1 MATAPAT
8 LLDALDAHAAA
19 RPGATAF
26 RFLATGD
33 HETDAR
39 TFGALRAQALALAG
53 ALASRAG
60 AGQRALLVYPPGLP
74 FVVGFLACLA
84 AGLVAVPLPAPRRSQ
99 SFDKLRAVL
108 DDCGA
113 TLVLTDA
120 ELAPMLATRLAE
132 ADRAGRVALVDTT
145 ALELAVPAAPGT
157 ARPLPPRDP
166 AALAFLQY
174 TSGSTGT
181 PKGVRVTHAQIVA
194 NSRMIERSF
203 AHTPATVMV
212 GWLPMFHDMGL
223 IGTVIQ
229 PVFTGFECV
238 LMPPAAFIQKPM
250 RWLRALSVHR
260 GTSSGGPNFGYDLC
274 ARKVRHEDLAGV
286 DLSAWRVAFN
296 GAEPVRA
303 ATLRAF
309 TAAFAPHGFRAEAH
323 FPCYGLA
330 EATLFVTGGPDST
343 GAGVL
348 AVDAQACDA
357 GRIEAVGMV
366 GRAAGLTPEDPA
378 PGMREIVSCGVL
390 PEGCDALLRV
400 IDPDSGTA
408 LEDDRIG
415 EVCIGGPHVLDGYW
429 QGPLGDKAWTDPA
442 SGRTLFR
449 TGDLGFLR
457 HGALHVCGRLK
468 DLVIV
473 AGRNLFPQDLE
484 ALVEAAHEAFEPN
497 ATAAFTVDVDDQERL
512 VVLQE
517 IRRDWRQR
525 FDDGTGRAQA
535 RAALALQFDVA
546 LHDIVFVPALT
557 LPKTSSGK
565 IMRRACRTWYLERSA
580 DPRATAA
587 DKLPDPTGSRSGE
600 HPWTT

>member
-1 MATAPAT
+1 MITPSTPSTPPAT
-8 LLDALDAHAAA
+8 LLDALDAHAAS
-19 RPGATAF
+19 RPDAIAF

-33 HETDAR
+33 DETDAR
-39 TFGALRAQALALAG
+39 TFGQLRDQALALAG
-53 ALASRAG
+53 ALAARAG
-60 AGQRALLVYPPGLP
+60 AGERALLVYPAGLP

-132 ADRAGRVALVDTT
+132 AGRADRVALVDTT
-145 ALELAVPAAPGT
+145 AARRDGGAHVAHVVHGPG
-157 ARPLPPRDP
+157 ALPPRDP
-166 AALAFLQY
+166 DALAFLQY

-181 PKGVRVTHAQIVA
+181 PKGVRVTHRQIMA

-229 PVFTGFECV
+229 PVHTGFECV

-250 RWLRALSVHR
+250 RWLRALSRHR

-309 TAAFAPHGFRAEAH
+309 TDAFARHGFRPEAH

-330 EATLFVTGGPDST
+330 EATLFVCGGPEST
-343 GAGVL
+343 GTGVL
-348 AVDAQACDA
+348 AVDAAACDA
-357 GRIEAVGMV
+357 GVIEQAVATG
-366 GRAAGLTPEDPA
+366 AAPA
-378 PGMREIVSCGVL
+378 PREIVSCGVL
-390 PEGCDALLRV
+390 PEGCGALLRV
-400 IDPDSGTA
+400 IDPDSGIVLA
-408 LEDDRIG
+408 DDRIG

-429 QGPLGDKAWTDPA
+429 QPGAGGAPAPLGDKAWTDPA
-442 SGRTLFR
+442 TGATLFR

-484 ALVEAAHEAFEPN
+484 ALVEGTHEAFEPN
-497 ATAAFTVDVDDQERL
+497 ATAAFTVDVADQERL

-517 IRRDWRQR
+517 IRREWRQR
-525 FDDGTGRAQA
+525 FDAGTGRAQA
-535 RAALALQFDVA
+535 RAALAQQFDVA

-565 IMRRACRTWYLERSA
+565 IMRRACRAWYLQRNESS
-580 DPRATAA
+580 P
-587 DKLPDPTGSRSGE
+587 GE
-600 HPWTT
+600 APWTT